1 MNSKKGFIIYLCII
15 LFLTNMLGY
24 HGPGGP
30 FFEGKLGGQLIRV
43 FLVLL
48 VPIVFML
55 SDRFPKTTLIKATT
69 MLMFFQLLSML
80 GAVVI
85 HNQTFVDSFIVT
97 SWAFIYLMFPMMY
110 ILRVKEEPLIK
121 LCFIL
126 GVFFTVVAAV
136 QQFTFP
142 VHWFGGGVDEETG
155 EPIMRNGIIRYG
167 ITPGVWGLIMLYYSF
182 QKYLERG
189 KRKYLIY
196 ILIGLVSV
204 YLSCTR
210 QIMAASAGCLLVG
223 LYLKGKMKVSALVG
237 ILVVGLVIYHF
248 SDTLFSDYKEM
259 TEDDVTNDE
268 YVRFVG
274 YRFFAL
280 EYNKDRPLAILIGN
294 GISRYYASNFGD
306 EMEMYSRD
314 YGLNLNDIGLVGEY
328 NMHGIIYIF
337 VIFYVF
343 YYIFKNRKYID
354 LYLQLYM
361 LQAAV
366 TSVMLMPFRCHV
378 GTWGTVLVLYLID
391 VQIRRNK
398 RAEKQARLERARKKN
413 ANDGAY
419 NS

>member
-55 SDRFPKTTLIKATT
+55 SNRFPKTTLIKATT
-69 MLMFFQLLSML
+69 MLMFFQLLSIL
-80 GAVVI
+80 GAVAI
-85 HNQTFVDSFIVT
+85 HNQTFIDSFIVT

-210 QIMAASAGCLLVG
+210 QIIAASMGCLLVG

-248 SDTLFSDYKEM
+248 SDTLFGEYQEM
-259 TEDDVTNDE
+259 TEEQLVDSSDE
-268 YVRFVG
+268 YIRITA
-274 YRFFAL
+274 YRFYGL
-280 EYNKDRPLAILIGN
+280 EYNEGHPLAVLVGN
-294 GISRYYASNFGD
+294 GLYRIDHSTYGA
-306 EMEMYSRD
+306 EMETYRVEQ
-314 YGLNLNDIGLVGEY
+314 GLYQSDVGLVGEY
-328 NMHGIIYIF
+328 SQHG
-337 VIFYVF
+337 IFYVLTILYIF
-343 YYIFKNRKYID
+343 YYVFKNRKYIS

-361 LQAAV
+361 LQTAV
-366 TSVMLMPFRCHV
+366 TSVMLMPFRCSA
-378 GTWGTVLVLYLID
+378 GTWGTLLVLYLID
-391 VQIRRNK
+391 MEIRRNK
-398 RAEKQARLERARKKN
+398 RAEYLKRRQAYEVQR
-413 ANDGAY
+413 DG
-419 NS
+419 SGV